1 MTVIAHGERDGA
13 PLGGAGQTARAGRD
27 EKTPRVGPT
36 ASGERRALRRRAR
49 YGAYAGERDAHIA
62 FDSLTQSYMPC
73 VSDHRAPATRT
84 TDSTRIAHLTCHTR
98 VTRDSLA
105 TDRRDPPPN
114 GAARRPR
121 SVAVDF
127 VRPAQ
132 ANRTALLGKSPYLRS
147 VQVHCNLPLGLR
159 DPNSLP
165 P

>member
-62 FDSLTQSYMPC
+62 FDSLTQSYMPS

-84 TDSTRIAHLTCHTR
+84 TDSTRIAHLTCPYSR
-98 VTRDSLA
+98 VTRDRTHSRLTDA
-105 TDRRDPPPN
+105 TPPPTAQR
-114 GAARRPR
+114 GAHG
-121 SVAVDF
+121 AVPSISCAPLKPT
-127 VRPAQ
+127 VRPCWASPPTLGPF
-132 ANRTALLGKSPYLRS
+132 RFTATAR
-147 VQVHCNLPLGLR
+147 
-159 DPNSLP
+159 
-165 P
+165 